1 MGKKLRD
8 AVQQILSQENRLDI
22 RNIKYLPRWAI
33 LGIDISIISIASF
46 LTILALKDLEVSFYD
61 LLTPGQGMAM
71 AVVVNIIFFF
81 VYRTY
86 AGLIRHSSYVDALKL
101 LLACFSTL
109 ITLLFINYTTFAVI
123 GEKIY

>member
-22 RNIKYLPRWAI
+22 RTIKVLPPWAI
-33 LGIDISIISIASF
+33 LGIDISIISVASF
-46 LTILALKDLEVSFYD
+46 LTIFALRDLNATFYE
-61 LLTPGQGMAM
+61 LLTPSQGMFI

-86 AGLIRHSSYVDALKL
+86 AGLIRHSSYVDALKIM
-101 LLACFSTL
+101 LA
-109 ITLLFINYTTFAVI
+109 
-123 GEKIY
+123 